1 MYSFVHPKS
10 TGESPRMPDSNAP
23 APGAAPKSSPSQLII
38 LMMLP
43 LMLIIVMD
51 PNVRTAMGGAVGGLF
66 TPIFGFGGAY
76 PIWTLFACSIVLVI
90 FTTTVRHFFTNWIEQ
105 GRQKHLSSWVQAQ
118 FKEVRAKGNV
128 TKMKKLNEYQAQM
141 MKQSTDAMGS
151 QMKTTLVTIVV
162 AMAIFL
168 WLGVFMYS
176 GTMTNYIS
184 TPWAS
189 TVDYLKPGPFIH
201 VMPTWILLYSVL
213 SLPLGQVL
221 QSALKV
227 WSFKRK
233 LEGLP
238 LDSAIRK
245 GEDN

>member
-1 MYSFVHPKS
+1 
-10 TGESPRMPDSNAP
+10 MPDASAP

-43 LMLIIVMD
+43 LILIVIMD

-66 TPIFGFGGAY
+66 TPLFGFGGAY
-76 PIWTLFACSIVLVI
+76 PIWTLFACSVVLVI
-90 FTTTVRHFFTNWIEQ
+90 FTTTVRHFFTNWVEQ
-105 GRQKHLSSWVQAQ
+105 GRQKHFSTWVQAQ
-118 FKEVRAKGNV
+118 FKEVRLKGNV
-128 TKMKKLNEYQAQM
+128 TKMKKLNEYQSEM

-176 GTMTNYIS
+176 GTVSNFIS

-189 TVDYLKPGPFIH
+189 TVDYTKPGPFLHI
-201 VMPTWILLYSVL
+201 MPTWILLYSVL
-213 SLPLGQVL
+213 SIPLGQVL

-227 WSFKRK
+227 LSFKRK
-233 LEGLP
+233 LDALP
-238 LDSAIRK
+238 VDSARRK
-245 GEDN
+245 GEED